1 MVFAA
6 SVLALAAAAFAH
18 VELTSPAQRYPAANQ
33 FQLDLKDPPCGR
45 AGNPP
50 GEVERTVFAP
60 GETIT
65 VRWDEFVGHPGHFR
79 IAFDPDGDDDL
90 ADPAGYDDLY
100 TPGVLVLAD
109 GIPHEDG
116 KQFYAYD
123 VTLPDMPCQTCTLQL
138 IQVMT
143 DKPPW
148 GPAGGT
154 DIYYQCAD
162 LVLDPA
168 AGTGGAGSSGGGA
181 SSGTGGSSR
190 GSSGGGTTGAT
201 SRSSGGDST
210 GGGNGSSGSS
220 GSGSSP
226 AGEGGTGGC
235 GCAAP
240 TGAPVAPR
248 RLLVL
253 LALLARRRRPELS

>member
-1 MVFAA
+1 MIGSLLLPFLPHVG
-6 SVLALAAAAFAH
+6 VLAH
-18 VELTSPAQRYPAANQ
+18 VELIAPPQRYPAVNQ
-33 FQLDLKDPPCGR
+33 LQLDLKDAPCGR

-65 VRWDEFVGHPGHFR
+65 VRWDEFVPHPGHFR

-90 ADPAGYDDLY
+90 LDPAGYDDLY
-100 TPGVLVLAD
+100 TDGVMVLAD

-123 VTLPDMPCQTCTLQL
+123 VTLPDVACTTCTLQL

-168 AGTGGAGSSGGGA
+168 AGGGSGTTGGGSTGGGDAGGSASTSTSTAATSATGGAGSSTGTGDGGA
-181 SSGTGGSSR
+181 SNGGE
-190 GSSGGGTTGAT
+190 
-201 SRSSGGDST
+201 D
-210 GGGNGSSGSS
+210 
-220 GSGSSP
+220 
-226 AGEGGTGGC
+226 GC
-235 GCAAP
+235 SCAAGGRSP
-240 TGAPVAPR
+240 GLVPP
-248 RLLVL
+248 VL
-253 LALLARRRRPELS
+253 LAAAALRPRRKRRFGR